1 MMNYK
6 ILYFFL
12 IVFLSSCSS
21 NYDVPII
28 DQLKNITPRDL
39 VNFFVSIILLFISLT
54 IAEKIS
60 DKYGTQIKKIF
71 IYLFYIIVF
80 IVLVKFF

>member
-1 MMNYK
+1 MNYK
-6 ILYFFL
+6 ILYLFL

-21 NYDVPII
+21 NYDVPIV
-28 DQLKNITPRDL
+28 DQLKSLTPRDV
-39 VNFFVSIILLFISLT
+39 VNFFASFFLLLISLA

-80 IVLVKFF
+80 IVLVNFF

>member
-1 MMNYK
+1 MNYK

-12 IVFLSSCSS
+12 ILFLSSCSS
-21 NYDVPII
+21 NYDVPIV
-28 DQLKNITPRDL
+28 DQLKSLTPRDI

-60 DKYGTQIKKIF
+60 DKYGVQIKKIF

-80 IVLVKFF
+80 IILAKFF

>member
-1 MMNYK
+1 MNYK

-39 VNFFVSIILLFISLT
+39 VNFFVGIFLIYITFPII
-54 IAEKIS
+54 EKIS

>member
-1 MMNYK
+1 MNYK

-12 IVFLSSCSS
+12 ILFLSSCSS
-21 NYDVPII
+21 NYDVPIV
-28 DQLKNITPRDL
+28 DQLKSLTPRDI

-60 DKYGTQIKKIF
+60 DKYGVQIKKIF

-80 IVLVKFF
+80 IILVKFF

>member
-1 MMNYK
+1 MNYK
-6 ILYFFL
+6 ILYLFL

-21 NYDVPII
+21 NYDVPIV
-28 DQLKNITPRDL
+28 DQLKSLTPRD
-39 VNFFVSIILLFISLT
+39 VVSFFVSIILLFISLT

-60 DKYGTQIKKIF
+60 DKYGAQIKKIF

-80 IVLVKFF
+80 IILVKFF